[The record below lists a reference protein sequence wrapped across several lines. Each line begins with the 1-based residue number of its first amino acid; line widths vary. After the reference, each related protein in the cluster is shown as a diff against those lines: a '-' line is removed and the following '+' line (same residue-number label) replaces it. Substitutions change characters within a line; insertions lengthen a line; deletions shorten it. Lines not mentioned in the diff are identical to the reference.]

1 MARDMGPIIK
11 RCRYLG
17 IEPSVLGSSKKLGNR
32 KRNMRKLSEY
42 GVQLKEKQKVKF
54 IYGVLEKQFRNYYKK
69 ADKMNGI
76 TGENLLQLLETRL
89 DNVVFRLGY
98 GRTRKEARQVVRHN
112 LVTVN
117 GKKANIPSIQVKVGD
132 VIEIKETKKDLERFK
147 QVLEVTST
155 RIVPEWLSA
164 DHDNLKGSVVTLP
177 KREQLDLPV
186 NECLNLKNRVSKLQ
200 NRMRLTVALQQSLQK
215 DAMVLLLVIH
225 LEEFYFLHYLV
236 LL

>member
-17 IEPSVLGSSKKLGNR
+17 IKPSVLGSSKKLGNR

-186 NECLNLKNRVSKLQ
+186 NETLIVELYSK
-200 NRMRLTVALQQSLQK
+200 
-215 DAMVLLLVIH
+215 
-225 LEEFYFLHYLV
+225 
-236 LL
+236 

>member
-112 LVTVN
+112 LVTVY

-132 VIEIKETKKDLERFK
+132 VIEIKETKKDLERYK

-155 RIVPEWLSA
+155 RIVPERLSA

-186 NECLNLKNRVSKLQ
+186 NETLIVELYSK
-200 NRMRLTVALQQSLQK
+200 
-215 DAMVLLLVIH
+215 
-225 LEEFYFLHYLV
+225 
-236 LL
+236 

>member
-98 GRTRKEARQVVRHN
+98 GRTRKEARQVVRHS

-186 NECLNLKNRVSKLQ
+186 NETLIVELYSK
-200 NRMRLTVALQQSLQK
+200 
-215 DAMVLLLVIH
+215 
-225 LEEFYFLHYLV
+225 
-236 LL
+236 

>member
-98 GRTRKEARQVVRHN
+98 GRTRKDARQVVSHN

-186 NECLNLKNRVSKLQ
+186 NETLIVELYSK
-200 NRMRLTVALQQSLQK
+200 
-215 DAMVLLLVIH
+215 
-225 LEEFYFLHYLV
+225 
-236 LL
+236 

>member
-155 RIVPEWLSA
+155 RIVPELLSA

-186 NECLNLKNRVSKLQ
+186 NETLIVELYSK
-200 NRMRLTVALQQSLQK
+200 
-215 DAMVLLLVIH
+215 
-225 LEEFYFLHYLV
+225 
-236 LL
+236 

>member
-1 MARDMGPIIK
+1 MARYTGPRTRIARKFGEAIFGADK
-11 RCRYLG
+11 
-17 IEPSVLGSSKKLGNR
+17 VLSKKNYPPGQHGNNRRR
-32 KRNMRKLSEY
+32 KTSEY
-42 GVQLKEKQKVKF
+42 GVMLAEKQKAKYT
-54 IYGVLEKQFRNYYKK
+54 YGVLEKQFRNMFEK
-69 ADKMNGI
+69 AASMNGI

-117 GKKANIPSIQVKVGD
+117 GKKANIPSIQVKAGD
-132 VIEIKETKKDLERFK
+132 VIEIKETKKDIERFK

-186 NECLNLKNRVSKLQ
+186 NETLIVELYSK
-200 NRMRLTVALQQSLQK
+200 
-215 DAMVLLLVIH
+215 
-225 LEEFYFLHYLV
+225 
-236 LL
+236 

>member
-155 RIVPEWLSA
+155 CIVPEWLSA

-186 NECLNLKNRVSKLQ
+186 NETLIVELYSK
-200 NRMRLTVALQQSLQK
+200 
-215 DAMVLLLVIH
+215 
-225 LEEFYFLHYLV
+225 
-236 LL
+236 

>member
-1 MARDMGPIIK
+1 MALNKEPILK

-69 ADKMNGI
+69 AEKMNGI
-76 TGENLLQLLETRL
+76 AGENLLQLLETRL

-186 NECLNLKNRVSKLQ
+186 NETLIVELYSK
-200 NRMRLTVALQQSLQK
+200 
-215 DAMVLLLVIH
+215 
-225 LEEFYFLHYLV
+225 
-236 LL
+236 

>member
-132 VIEIKETKKDLERFK
+132 VIEIKETKKDIERFK

-186 NECLNLKNRVSKLQ
+186 NETLIVELYSK
-200 NRMRLTVALQQSLQK
+200 
-215 DAMVLLLVIH
+215 
-225 LEEFYFLHYLV
+225 
-236 LL
+236 

>member
-164 DHDNLKGSVVTLP
+164 DHDNLKCSVVTLP

-186 NECLNLKNRVSKLQ
+186 NETLIVELYSK
-200 NRMRLTVALQQSLQK
+200 
-215 DAMVLLLVIH
+215 
-225 LEEFYFLHYLV
+225 
-236 LL
+236 